1 LQQFF
6 HHLTVV
12 QKKISTFAANS
23 KNVFMKILN
32 GTALAK
38 KIKLVLAIEI
48 EYLMKKHER
57 APKLCI
63 ILVGDDPVSI
73 SYVQNKKKSCNE
85 IGILCDLS
93 ILPYST
99 TQDELLALIETL
111 NNHVDVDGILVQ
123 LPLPKHIDQTVVLQA
138 IDYKKDVDGLH
149 PMNVGLLN
157 ISPDAIIPCTPKGI
171 LSLLK
176 AEDIPITGKHCVII
190 GRSNLVGKPM
200 AQLMLRENASV
211 TVCHSKTKDLACLTQ
226 QGEILIIAIGH
237 RQLVN
242 ADMLKEGA
250 VVVDVGI
257 NNVDG
262 KLVGD
267 IYNSID
273 VTNIEKKAAAI
284 TPVPGGVGPMTI
296 ASLLENVVEVYKR
309 SVRNE
314 E

>member
-1 LQQFF
+1 
-6 HHLTVV
+6 
-12 QKKISTFAANS
+12 
-23 KNVFMKILN
+23 MRILN

-38 KIKLVLAIEI
+38 KIRSVLAIEI
-48 EYLMKKHER
+48 EYLVKKHER

-63 ILVGDDPVSI
+63 ILVGDDPANA
-73 SYVQNKKKSCNE
+73 SYVRNKKKSCNE

-93 ILPYST
+93 VLPFST
-99 TQDELLALIETL
+99 SQDELLALIATYNKDPE
-111 NNHVDVDGILVQ
+111 VDGILVQ
-123 LPLPKHIDQTVVLQA
+123 LPLPKHIDQNVVLQT

-157 ISPDAIIPCTPKGI
+157 VSTHAIIPCTPKGI
-171 LSLLK
+171 LSLLR
-176 AEDIPITGKHCVII
+176 AEDVPITGKHCVII

-211 TVCHSKTKDLACLTQ
+211 TVCHSKTRDLSYLTR

-237 RQLVN
+237 PKLLN
-242 ADMLKEGA
+242 AEMLKEGA

-296 ASLLENVVEVYKR
+296 ASLLENVVEVYKKR
-309 SVRNE
+309 IVNSD
-314 E
+314 

>member
-1 LQQFF
+1 
-6 HHLTVV
+6 
-12 QKKISTFAANS
+12 
-23 KNVFMKILN
+23 MKILN
-32 GTALAK
+32 GAVLAK
-38 KIKLVLAIEI
+38 KIKSVLAIEI
-48 EYLMKKHER
+48 EYLVKKHER

-63 ILVGDDPVSI
+63 ILVGDDPANS
-73 SYVQNKKKSCNE
+73 SYVKSKKKSCNE
-85 IGILCDLS
+85 IGILCDLK
-93 ILPYST
+93 ILPFST
-99 TQDELLALIETL
+99 TQNELLTLIETL
-111 NNHVDVDGILVQ
+111 NNTPEINGILVQ
-123 LPLPKHIDQTVVLQA
+123 LPLPKHIDQNTIIQS

-149 PMNVGLLN
+149 PMNTGLLN
-157 ISPDAIIPCTPKGI
+157 VATDSIIPCTPKGI

-176 AEDIPITGKHCVII
+176 AEGISITGKHCVVI

-211 TVCHSKTKDLACLTQ
+211 TVCHSKTRDLPYLTR

-237 RQLVN
+237 PNLVN

-273 VTNIEKKAAAI
+273 VTDIEKKAAAI

-296 ASLLENVVEVYKR
+296 ASLMENVVEIYKR
-309 SVRNE
+309 GMRGE

>member
-1 LQQFF
+1 
-6 HHLTVV
+6 
-12 QKKISTFAANS
+12 
-23 KNVFMKILN
+23 MKILN
-32 GTALAK
+32 GTALSK
-38 KIKLVLAIEI
+38 KIKSVLAIEI
-48 EYLMKKHER
+48 DYLVQKHGR

-63 ILVGDDPVSI
+63 ILVGNDPANI
-73 SYVQNKKKSCNE
+73 SYVKSKKKSCNE
-85 IGILCDLS
+85 IGILCDLN
-93 ILPYST
+93 ILPFST
-99 TQDELLALIETL
+99 SQNELLKLIGIL
-111 NNHVDVDGILVQ
+111 NNDHEVDGILVQ
-123 LPLPKHIDQTVVLQA
+123 LPLPKHIDQNVILQA
-138 IDYKKDVDGLH
+138 VDYRKDADGLH

-157 ISPDAIIPCTPKGI
+157 VSNDAILPCTPKGI

-176 AEDIPITGKHCVII
+176 AEDISITGKHCVII

-211 TVCHSKTKDLACLTQ
+211 TVCHSKTRDLAYLTR

-237 RQLVN
+237 ANLVK
-242 ADMLKEGA
+242 ADMLKEDA

-267 IYNSID
+267 LYNSID

-296 ASLLENVVEVYKR
+296 ASLLENVVEIYKR
-309 SVRNE
+309 RCVN
-314 E
+314 

>member
-1 LQQFF
+1 
-6 HHLTVV
+6 
-12 QKKISTFAANS
+12 
-23 KNVFMKILN
+23 MKILN
-32 GTALAK
+32 GTALSK
-38 KIKLVLAIEI
+38 KIKSVLAIEI
-48 EYLMKKHER
+48 DYLVKKYGR

-63 ILVGDDPVSI
+63 ILAGDDSASI
-73 SYVQNKKKSCNE
+73 SYVKNKQKSCNE

-99 TQDELLALIETL
+99 SQDELLALIEIL
-111 NNHVDVDGILVQ
+111 NNDSEVDGILIQ
-123 LPLPKHIDQTVVLQA
+123 LPLPKHIDQNIVLQA
-138 IDYKKDVDGLH
+138 LDYKKDVDGLH

-157 ISPDAIIPCTPKGI
+157 RSGEAIIPCTPKGI

-176 AEDIPITGKHCVII
+176 AEDVSITGKHCVII

-211 TVCHSKTKDLACLTQ
+211 TVCHTKTRDLAYLTR

-237 RQLVN
+237 PNLLN
-242 ADMLKEGA
+242 ADMLREGA

-257 NNVDG
+257 NSMDG

-296 ASLLENVVEVYKR
+296 ASLLENVVEIYKKR
-309 SVRNE
+309 CAV
-314 E
+314 

>member
-1 LQQFF
+1 
-6 HHLTVV
+6 
-12 QKKISTFAANS
+12 
-23 KNVFMKILN
+23 MKILN
-32 GTALAK
+32 GAALAK
-38 KIKLVLAIEI
+38 KIKSVLAIEI
-48 EYLMKKHER
+48 EYLVKKHER
-57 APKLCI
+57 SPKLCI
-63 ILVGDDPVSI
+63 VLVGEDPANT
-73 SYVQNKKKSCNE
+73 SYVKSKKKSCNE

-99 TQDELLALIETL
+99 SQSEIIALIETL
-111 NNHVDVDGILVQ
+111 NNDPEVDGILVQ
-123 LPLPKHIDQTVVLQA
+123 LPLPKHIDQSIVLQT

-157 ISPDAIIPCTPKGI
+157 ISNDAIIPCTPKGI

-176 AEDIPITGKHCVII
+176 AEDVSITGKHCVVI

-211 TVCHSKTKDLACLTQ
+211 TVCHSKTRDLAYLTQ

-237 RQLVN
+237 PNLVN
-242 ADMLKEGA
+242 SDMLKEGA

-273 VTNIEKKAAAI
+273 VTNIEKKATAI

-296 ASLLENVVEVYKR
+296 ASLLENVVEIYKKR
-309 SVRNE
+309 VTVIND
-314 E
+314 

>member
-1 LQQFF
+1 
-6 HHLTVV
+6 
-12 QKKISTFAANS
+12 
-23 KNVFMKILN
+23 MKILN
-32 GTALAK
+32 GSTLAK
-38 KIKLVLAIEI
+38 KIKSVLAIEI
-48 EYLMKKHER
+48 DYLVKKHGR

-63 ILVGDDPVSI
+63 ILAGDDPAST
-73 SYVQNKKKSCNE
+73 SYIKSKQKSCNE

-93 ILPYST
+93 MLPYST
-99 TQDELLALIETL
+99 SQDELLALIEVL
-111 NNHVDVDGILVQ
+111 NNDPDVDGILVQ
-123 LPLPKHIDQTVVLQA
+123 LPLPKHIDQNIVLQA

-157 ISPDAIIPCTPKGI
+157 RSDEAIIPCTPKGI

-176 AEDIPITGKHCVII
+176 AEDISITGKHCVVI

-211 TVCHSKTKDLACLTQ
+211 TVCHSKTRDLAYLTR

-237 RQLVN
+237 PNLVN
-242 ADMLKEGA
+242 ADMLKKGA

-257 NNVDG
+257 NSVDG

-267 IYNSID
+267 LYNSID
-273 VTNIEKKAAAI
+273 VKDIEKKAAAI

-296 ASLLENVVEVYKR
+296 ASLLENVVEIFKKR
-309 SVRNE
+309 CGAPLLPPPPEFYAPCRTDALPVSK
-314 E
+314 

>member
-1 LQQFF
+1 
-6 HHLTVV
+6 
-12 QKKISTFAANS
+12 
-23 KNVFMKILN
+23 MKILN
-32 GTALAK
+32 GAALAK
-38 KIKLVLAIEI
+38 KIKSVLAIEI
-48 EYLMKKHER
+48 EYLMKKNGR

-63 ILVGDDPVSI
+63 VLVGDDPASA
-73 SYVQNKKKSCNE
+73 SYVKSKQKSCNE
-85 IGILCDLS
+85 IGILCDLN

-99 TQDELLALIETL
+99 SQKELLALIETL
-111 NNHVDVDGILVQ
+111 NNDPDVDGILVQ
-123 LPLPKHIDQTVVLQA
+123 LPLPKHIDQNAILHT

-157 ISPDAIIPCTPKGI
+157 QSNDAIIPCTPKGI
-171 LSLLK
+171 LSLLR
-176 AEDIPITGKHCVII
+176 AEDIPITGKHCVVI

-211 TVCHSKTKDLACLTQ
+211 TVCHSKTRDLPYLTR

-237 RQLVN
+237 PNLVN

-273 VTNIEKKAAAI
+273 VTNIEKKAVAI

-296 ASLLENVVEVYKR
+296 ASLMENVVEIYKKR
-309 SVRNE
+309 VVNDNRANCLE
-314 E
+314 RH

>member
-1 LQQFF
+1 
-6 HHLTVV
+6 
-12 QKKISTFAANS
+12 
-23 KNVFMKILN
+23 MKILN
-32 GTALAK
+32 GAALAK
-38 KIKLVLAIEI
+38 KLKSVLAIEI
-48 EYLMKKHER
+48 EYLVIKHQR
-57 APKLCI
+57 SPKLCI
-63 ILVGDDPVSI
+63 ILVGDDPANA
-73 SYVQNKKKSCNE
+73 SYVKNKQKSCTE
-85 IGILCDLS
+85 IGILCDIS
-93 ILPYST
+93 ILPFST
-99 TQDELLALIETL
+99 SQNDLLALIESL
-111 NNHVDVDGILVQ
+111 NNNREVDGILVQ
-123 LPLPKHIDQTVVLQA
+123 LPLPKHIDQNVILQT

-157 ISPDAIIPCTPKGI
+157 VSHDAIVPCTPKGI

-211 TVCHSKTKDLACLTQ
+211 TVCHSKTRDLSFLTR

-237 RQLVN
+237 PNLVN

-257 NNVDG
+257 NSMDG

-296 ASLLENVVEVYKR
+296 ASLLENVVEIYKR
-309 SVRNE
+309 RVVNGNNV
-314 E
+314 

>member
-1 LQQFF
+1 
-6 HHLTVV
+6 
-12 QKKISTFAANS
+12 
-23 KNVFMKILN
+23 MKILN
-32 GTALAK
+32 GAALAK
-38 KIKLVLAIEI
+38 KIKSVLAIEI
-48 EYLMKKHER
+48 EYLMKKNGR

-63 ILVGDDPVSI
+63 VLVGDDPASA
-73 SYVQNKKKSCNE
+73 SYVKSKQKSCNE
-85 IGILCDLS
+85 IGILCDLN

-99 TQDELLALIETL
+99 SQKELLTLIETL
-111 NNHVDVDGILVQ
+111 NNDPDVDGILVQ
-123 LPLPKHIDQTVVLQA
+123 LPLPKHIDQNAILHT

-157 ISPDAIIPCTPKGI
+157 QSDDAIIPCTPKGI
-171 LSLLK
+171 LSLLR
-176 AEDIPITGKHCVII
+176 AEDIPITGKHCVVI

-211 TVCHSKTKDLACLTQ
+211 TVCHSKTRDLPYLTR

-237 RQLVN
+237 PNLVN

-273 VTNIEKKAAAI
+273 LTNIEKKAAAI

-296 ASLLENVVEVYKR
+296 ASLMENVVEIYKR
-309 SVRNE
+309 RVISD
-314 E
+314 

>member
-1 LQQFF
+1 
-6 HHLTVV
+6 
-12 QKKISTFAANS
+12 
-23 KNVFMKILN
+23 MKILN
-32 GTALAK
+32 GAALAK
-38 KIKLVLAIEI
+38 KIKSVLAIEI
-48 EYLMKKHER
+48 DYLVKKNER

-63 ILVGDDPVSI
+63 ILAGNDPAST
-73 SYVQNKKKSCNE
+73 SYVKSKQKSCNE
-85 IGILCDLS
+85 IGMLCDLHL
-93 ILPYST
+93 LPYST
-99 TQDELLALIETL
+99 TQDEILALIEIL
-111 NNHVDVDGILVQ
+111 NNDPEVDGILVQ
-123 LPLPKHIDQTVVLQA
+123 LPLPKHIDQYVVLRA

-157 ISPDAIIPCTPKGI
+157 LSDEAIIPCTPKGI
-171 LSLLK
+171 LSLLR
-176 AEDIPITGKHCVII
+176 AEDISITGKHCVII

-211 TVCHSKTKDLACLTQ
+211 TVCHSKTRDLAYLTR

-237 RQLVN
+237 PNLVN

-267 IYNSID
+267 LYNSID
-273 VTNIEKKAAAI
+273 VQNIEKKAAAI

-296 ASLLENVVEVYKR
+296 ASLLENVVEIYKR
-309 SVRNE
+309 RVMM
-314 E
+314 

>member
-1 LQQFF
+1 
-6 HHLTVV
+6 
-12 QKKISTFAANS
+12 
-23 KNVFMKILN
+23 MKILN
-32 GTALAK
+32 GAALAK
-38 KIKLVLAIEI
+38 KIKSVLAIEI
-48 EYLMKKHER
+48 DYLVKRYGR

-63 ILVGDDPVSI
+63 VLAGDDPASV
-73 SYVQNKKKSCNE
+73 SYVKSKQKSCNE
-85 IGILCDLS
+85 IGILCDLN

-99 TQDELLALIETL
+99 SQDELLALIEIL
-111 NNHVDVDGILVQ
+111 NNDPGVDGILVQ
-123 LPLPKHIDQTVVLQA
+123 LPLPKHIDQNVILQA
-138 IDYKKDVDGLH
+138 LDYKKDVDGLH

-157 ISPDAIIPCTPKGI
+157 RSGEAIIPCTPKGI

-176 AEDIPITGKHCVII
+176 AEDISITGKHCVVI

-211 TVCHSKTKDLACLTQ
+211 TVCHSKTRDLAYLTR

-237 RQLVN
+237 PNLLN

-257 NNVDG
+257 NSVDG

-267 IYNSID
+267 LYNSID
-273 VTNIEKKAAAI
+273 VEDIEKKAAAI

-296 ASLLENVVEVYKR
+296 ASLLENVVEIYKKR
-309 SVRNE
+309 CAV
-314 E
+314 

>member
-1 LQQFF
+1 
-6 HHLTVV
+6 
-12 QKKISTFAANS
+12 
-23 KNVFMKILN
+23 MKILN
-32 GTALAK
+32 GAALAK
-38 KIKLVLAIEI
+38 KIKSVLAIEVD
-48 EYLMKKHER
+48 YLVKKHGR

-63 ILVGDDPVSI
+63 ILAGDDPASA
-73 SYVQNKKKSCNE
+73 SYVKSKQKSCNE
-85 IGILCDLS
+85 IGILCDLN

-99 TQDELLALIETL
+99 SQDELLALIEIL
-111 NNHVDVDGILVQ
+111 NNDSEVDGILVQ
-123 LPLPKHIDQTVVLQA
+123 LPLPKHIDQNIILQA

-157 ISPDAIIPCTPKGI
+157 GSGEAIIPCTPKGI

-176 AEDIPITGKHCVII
+176 TEDISIIGKHCVVI

-211 TVCHSKTKDLACLTQ
+211 TVCHSKTRDLAYLTR

-237 RQLVN
+237 PNLLN
-242 ADMLKEGA
+242 ADMLKKGA

-257 NNVDG
+257 NSVDG

-267 IYNSID
+267 LYNSID
-273 VTNIEKKAAAI
+273 VKDIEKKAAAI

-296 ASLLENVVEVYKR
+296 ASLLENVVEIYKKR
-309 SVRNE
+309 CLKF
-314 E
+314 